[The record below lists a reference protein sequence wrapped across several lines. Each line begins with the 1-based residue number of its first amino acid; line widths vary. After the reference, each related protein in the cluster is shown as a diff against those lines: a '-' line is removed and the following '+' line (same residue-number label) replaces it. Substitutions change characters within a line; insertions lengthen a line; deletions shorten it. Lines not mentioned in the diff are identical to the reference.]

1 MHEALSDQELF
12 SYDHHIVAFSGGKDS
27 IACFLHL
34 LERGVDKSKIELWHH
49 DVDGREEGQG
59 FMDWPSTPAYVRAFA
74 KHSDVPVYFSWR
86 EGGFLREM
94 LRNLTATA
102 QTIFETPEGLSQV
115 GGKGPKNTR
124 LQFPQVGA
132 DLSTRWCS
140 AYLKVD
146 VMRRA
151 IANQKRFDGKRVL
164 VISGERAEESAARAK
179 YKTFESHACNSPKR
193 TVDSYRPVHSWSE
206 NDVWAIIQRHGIN
219 PHPAYRLSWGRLS
232 CALCIFGG
240 ANQWA
245 SAKAIFPERVARV
258 AAFEKAFGKTID
270 RKLDVNTKAALGTAY
285 AQTAN
290 AELVAEAKD
299 ENWAGPIFVGSAWT
313 LPAGAFS
320 GEACGPL

>member
-1 MHEALSDQELF
+1 MQFPSDTEIA
-12 SYDHHIVAFSGGKDS
+12 SYDHYIVAFSCGKDS
-27 IACFLHL
+27 IASFLNL
-34 LERGVDKSKIELWHH
+34 IERGIERSKIELWHH

-59 FMDWPSTPAYVRAFA
+59 FMDWPSTPAYCRAFA
-74 KHSDVPVYFSWR
+74 KHFGVRIYFSWR

-94 LRNLTATA
+94 LRDLTATSP
-102 QTIFETPEGLSQV
+102 TVFETPEGLAQV

-151 IANQKRFDGKRVL
+151 IANQSRFEGKRTL

-179 YKTFESHACNSPKR
+179 YKTFEPHACNGPKR
-193 TVDSYRPVHSWSE
+193 TVDSLRPVHSWSE
-206 NDVWAIIQRHGIN
+206 SDVWGIIKRHSVN
-219 PHPAYRLSWGRLS
+219 PHPAYRLKWGRLS

-270 RKLDVNTKAALGTAY
+270 RKLDVESKAALGTAY
-285 AQTAN
+285 AETAN
-290 AELVAEAKD
+290 AQLVAEAKD
-299 ENWAGPIFVGSAWT
+299 ENWSGPIVVEDWT

-320 GEACGPL
+320 GDACGPV